1 MNQIQPLTVITVSLA
16 LLCSI
21 GLKDRADA
29 QVHSRLGK
37 VGPVRDLS
45 DVPLN
50 RPSPKLDLDDEIVY
64 EFFPSFLGLG
74 SPGARQIRTRYFLIN
89 FVGAET
95 TARRVAEIA
104 DDAFEQITQ
113 HYPGSVERF
122 APIHVFVTDGSDV
135 LGNAFASPSH
145 SFVMFWA
152 SPFDIE
158 QRGSSDW
165 VRNVFTH
172 ELTHVITWK
181 AVHNKLPFEIGVLAG
196 SESNSNPDYR
206 FVLPIYHA
214 AFPMWF
220 SEGVAQFESKEFGGD
235 SWDTHRDMLLR
246 TATLEKDLLPYT
258 SMGSFSGK
266 DSFHGEMV
274 YNQGFALLNYV
285 EAVYGDEKVRAML
298 DHRPI
303 VNFKSSVKK
312 TLGISADRLYAD
324 WVIHLEEKYGAVADS
339 VNAVGEREGE
349 RIFDKGSYEF
359 YPTYSPDGSKV
370 AFITNNG
377 EDYKLNRLVVMD
389 LSTRK
394 LQTVAKW
401 NQAPYGLLSTRFS
414 WAPDG
419 KRLFFVRSVGGRW
432 DIFSYDLEQRKEKRV
447 TIGLRGKDPAI
458 SPDGTQVAFV
468 GHRDGTNSLGILRI
482 DSTRVRHLTQ
492 NNDGTLYFG
501 PKWSPDGKRILF
513 TVFRGEDRDIAIID
527 ADATPRPRHRK
538 RKRDKEAEDDS
549 LTVFPDTTAY
559 ANDAGFEALL
569 RSSADE
575 RDPVWLPDGSGFV
588 FSSDR
593 TGIFN
598 LYGYDFVTG
607 RQAQITNVTGGAFV
621 PTISPDGQEIIYAG
635 FHAADYSLYRIQ
647 TSVAVPVP
655 AAEAL
660 RRDYSGIYTGD
671 KLSDLYDIGRYS
683 GRITPKGFG
692 IVPIL
697 ALGPTFIGNR
707 FGLDQI
713 SFGAQ
718 ASWGEFLGSDMIV
731 AGFSV
736 GKNLR
741 RRTDLN
747 SDLYAYY
754 EKGLRAL
761 ETEHKSYRPTFF
773 TGFNRTTINSLIDR
787 GAVLSRR
794 DTTSGTLVTVIDSQ
808 QVIIPNTTQHLHLT
822 LAQED
827 DFKDVFN
834 DFVLGFEFG
843 VGSGQTLVFAYNRRR
858 YSENFLVK
866 QTILD
871 STRLLQ
877 SDEQGA
883 LRDITDQVPGFVQDP
898 FTSQDWFYQD
908 LTYFRSSNLL
918 VGWRYTKFKP
928 TKDMFLNPTHGRSI
942 TLRYSRINAAVTD
955 SLVLSADVDQDR
967 IPDPTDAD
975 PTPSIFRAD
984 EAKLGI
990 NEYIFSWNE
999 FISFPGRTTLGLQ
1012 TFAGYKDKEI
1022 KTPVQGGGALE
1033 GSFYF
1038 PLRYY
1043 LGGIGTLRGYPY
1055 FSLSGGKVIYG
1066 RATFTFPIFQKIDR
1080 ELAPFSFDKLYGA
1093 IFLETGATGNS
1104 SRFKDIWN
1112 DIDSDKFLTDWG
1124 FELRFQMTANY
1135 FLPVFGYIQMAM
1147 PTRDAIRDRVT
1158 GVEIPIDSRRYYFGI
1173 TL

>member
-843 VGSGQTLVFAYNRRR
+843 VGSGPDPRVRLQPPPILRKLSRKADDSGQHASIAVRRARRAAGYHGPGAWIRPGSLHVSGLVLPGPDLFPEQQSSCRLALHQIQTDQGYVFESDSRAVHYPSVQPNKRSGDRFARPVRRR
-858 YSENFLVK
+858 RPGSDPRSHGCRSNTVHFSSGRGQTGHQRIYLFLERVHFFSRKDDAWAPDVRGLQRQGNQDARPGRRRARRVLLLSFEVLPRGNRYVAGLPLFLPFRGQGDLRAGNVHVSHLSE
-866 QTILD
+866 D
-871 STRLLQ
+871 RPRAGPLLLRQ
-877 SDEQGA
+877 A
-883 LRDITDQVPGFVQDP
+883 LRGDFSGDRG
-898 FTSQDWFYQD
+898 
-908 LTYFRSSNLL
+908 
-918 VGWRYTKFKP
+918 
-928 TKDMFLNPTHGRSI
+928 HG
-942 TLRYSRINAAVTD
+942 
-955 SLVLSADVDQDR
+955 Q
-967 IPDPTDAD
+967 
-975 PTPSIFRAD
+975 F
-984 EAKLGI
+984 E
-990 NEYIFSWNE
+990 
-999 FISFPGRTTLGLQ
+999 Q
-1012 TFAGYKDKEI
+1012 
-1022 KTPVQGGGALE
+1022 VQGHLE
-1033 GSFYF
+1033 
-1038 PLRYY
+1038 RH
-1043 LGGIGTLRGYPY
+1043 
-1055 FSLSGGKVIYG
+1055 
-1066 RATFTFPIFQKIDR
+1066 
-1080 ELAPFSFDKLYGA
+1080 
-1093 IFLETGATGNS
+1093 
-1104 SRFKDIWN
+1104 RF
-1112 DIDSDKFLTDWG
+1112 
-1124 FELRFQMTANY
+1124 R
-1135 FLPVFGYIQMAM
+1135 
-1147 PTRDAIRDRVT
+1147 
-1158 GVEIPIDSRRYYFGI
+1158 
-1173 TL
+1173 